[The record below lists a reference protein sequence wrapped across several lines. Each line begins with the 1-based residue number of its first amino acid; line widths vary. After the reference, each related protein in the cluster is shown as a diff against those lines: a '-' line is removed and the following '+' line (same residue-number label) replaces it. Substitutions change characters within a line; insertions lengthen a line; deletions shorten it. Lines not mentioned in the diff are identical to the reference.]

1 MTGSLDVSIDGWND
15 GDPIPEKYA
24 FCAPCADNHVKMSAN
39 VSPAI
44 SWSGAPGA
52 TKSFAVLCVD
62 PDVPSKPDDVN
73 QEGRT
78 IPADLPRVDF
88 YHWVLVDI
96 PASSTGLAEGADSDG
111 ITAGGKDPGAT
122 ANGLR
127 GINNYTDWFAGDDDM
142 KGNYGGYDGPCPPW
156 NDAIVHHYHFRVYA
170 LDVESLGLE
179 GVFGGPEVA
188 AAMEGHVLAEGGFVG
203 TYTQNPELLGG

>member
-15 GDPIPEKYA
+15 GDPIPEKFA
-24 FCAPCADNHVKMSAN
+24 FCAPCADNHVKMSTN
-39 VSPAI
+39 MSPAI
-44 SWSGAPGA
+44 SWSGAPDG

-78 IPADLPRVDF
+78 VPSDLPRVDF
-88 YHWVLVDI
+88 YHWILIDI
-96 PASSTGLAEGADSDG
+96 PASSNGLAEGADSDG
-111 ITAGGKDPGAT
+111 ITAGGKNPGVT
-122 ANGLR
+122 ANGVR

-156 NDAIVHHYHFRVYA
+156 NDSIIHHYHFRVYA
-170 LDVESLGLE
+170 LDVESLGLD
-179 GVFGGPEVA
+179 GVFGGPEAVA
-188 AAMEGHVLAEGGFVG
+188 AMDGHILAEGAFVG
-203 TYTQNPELLGG
+203 TYTQNPDLLGG